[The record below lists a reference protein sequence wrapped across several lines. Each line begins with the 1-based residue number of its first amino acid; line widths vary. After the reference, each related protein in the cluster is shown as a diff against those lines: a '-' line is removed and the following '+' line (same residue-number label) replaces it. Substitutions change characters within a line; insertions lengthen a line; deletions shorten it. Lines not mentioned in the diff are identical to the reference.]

1 MKFPPFTTEHDMF
14 RKSVKDFCEK
24 EIKPNADKWEEE
36 GIFPREIFTKM
47 AELGFLGIRYP
58 EEYGG
63 SDLDWWYSACFIE
76 ELPRSMCA
84 GVPLSIMAHTDMATP
99 VINAIGTEEQ
109 KKEFL
114 EPAIKGEKIGAI
126 CVTEPGAGSDVAN
139 IRTKAKKDGDYYI
152 INGSKTFITNG
163 SRADFLTMAVKTD
176 TDKGHEGISLFIFPT
191 DTEGF
196 QVTRKLNK
204 LGNRSCDTVELAF
217 EDCKVHKK
225 YRLGEENKG
234 FLYAMKNFQ
243 GERLVAALSAT
254 AGAQI
259 ALDETFK
266 YVFEREV
273 FGRPL
278 GKMQVVRHRFAEMAT
293 HIEACRALTYHA
305 LNLYNQGLDCTK
317 EISMAKLFGA
327 EMSQSVVDSC
337 LQYHGGYGYIEEYYI
352 ARAYRDIR
360 LMPIGGGASE
370 VMKEII
376 SRLMGM

>member
-1 MKFPPFTTEHDMF
+1 MKFPPFTTEHEMF
-14 RKSVKDFCEK
+14 RKSVRDFCEK
-24 EIKPNADKWEEE
+24 EIKPNADKWEKE

-47 AELGFLGIRYP
+47 GELGFLGIRYP

-63 SDLDWWYSACFIE
+63 SGLDWWYTACFIE
-76 ELPRSMCA
+76 ELPRCMCA

-109 KKEFL
+109 KREFL

-126 CVTEPGAGSDVAN
+126 CITEPGAGSDVAA
-139 IRTKAKKDGDYYI
+139 IKTTAKRDGDYYI

-163 SRADFLTMAVKTD
+163 TRADFLTMAVKTD
-176 TDKGHEGISLFIFPT
+176 TEKGHQGVSLFLFPT

-196 QVTRKLNK
+196 QVTRKLDK
-204 LGNRSCDTVELAF
+204 LGNRSSDTAELAF
-217 EDCKVHKK
+217 DDCKVHKK

-234 FLYAMKNFQ
+234 FVYAMKNFQ

-254 AGAQI
+254 AGAQL

-266 YVFEREV
+266 YVFEREL

-305 LNLYNQGLDCTK
+305 LNLYNQGVECTK

-327 EMSQSVVDSC
+327 EVSQSVVDNC
-337 LQYHGGYGYIEEYYI
+337 LQFHGGYGYMEEYYI
-352 ARAYRDIR
+352 SRAYRDIR